1 MRPSAL
7 IVVAPNVARAAAM
20 RLPIVVLEST
30 VVSHGGLPYPQNLE
44 LARAMEQAVRSEGA
58 EPATIAVMQGRACVG
73 LSDEQLRVLAQSPNV
88 DKLSKRDVA
97 GALALRKLGSTT
109 VASTCLIASLA
120 LGPCVFATG
129 GLGGVH
135 RGAFS
140 GASPTLDVSADLA
153 AVAESKVAVVCS
165 GVKSILDVR
174 HTLEVLETLS
184 VPVLTLG
191 TSRFPTF
198 FSAAPAASADGEES
212 PLRVDSADEAAA
224 VFAAHLELGLGG
236 LVLAVPPPDP
246 LADAEALIARA
257 VNEMASAPRA
267 ETEGKKATPWLL
279 KRVAQLS
286 GGQSRTSNVSLLLN
300 NARVAARVAKAF
312 SAGRRAL
319 STVTVVGGSA
329 VDVRARAA
337 GTLLRGTSVPGQVRV
352 EAGGVGRNVAAVV
365 GLCARAL
372 NKPRPLL
379 VTALGEDDHV
389 VRKSLTD
396 CFVRLERCARD
407 TPTPRVVEVHDATGE
422 LVFAVADF
430 RARVEEEDVH
440 ALQDG
445 GVVVVDGN
453 NRHLVRPL
461 RRVSSKLLYEPAS
474 AAKAF
479 LEDDALACLDGATP
493 NERELYVMAA
503 GRGGSDVAEQA
514 RFVLDA
520 MCRGGDR
527 DQFLLVS
534 RGARGVS
541 LFTSTGG
548 ALDVPPASVDE
559 HMEEE
564 AGVTGAGDA
573 QMGVIAFATVRLSCD
588 GCPALAKWSA
598 NASGA
603 STREQ
608 AHLPGLGWPTK
619 LMLATKAAARTIRSP
634 YAVRPDLGELLA
646 RDLEGV

>member
-1 MRPSAL
+1 MRLSAF
-7 IVVAPNVARAAAM
+7 IAMAPNVAKAAAA

-44 LARAMEQAVRSEGA
+44 LARAMEHAVRAEGA
-58 EPATIAVMQGRACVG
+58 EPATVAVMQGRACVG
-73 LSDEQLRVLAQSPNV
+73 LSDEQLSVLAQAPNV

-97 GALALRKLGSTT
+97 GALALRTLGSTT

-153 AVAESKVAVVCS
+153 AVAASKVAVVCS

-174 HTLEVLETLS
+174 HTLEALETLS

-191 TSRFPTF
+191 SSRFPTF
-198 FSAAPAASADGEES
+198 FSAASADELES
-212 PLRVDSADEAAA
+212 PLRVDSVDDAAA
-224 VFAAHLELGLGG
+224 VFAAQLELGLGG
-236 LVLAVPPPDP
+236 LVLAVPPPEP
-246 LADAEALIARA
+246 LPGAEALIARA
-257 VNEMASAPRA
+257 VSEMAGAPRA

-279 KRVAQLS
+279 HRVGELS
-286 GGQSRTSNVSLLLN
+286 AGQSRSSNVGLLLN

-312 SAGRRAL
+312 AAQRRRSM

-329 VDVRARAA
+329 VDVRARAGGA
-337 GTLLRGTSVPGQVRV
+337 LVRGTSVPGQVRV

-389 VRKSLTD
+389 VRKSLND

-407 TPTPRVVEVHDATGE
+407 APTPRVVEMHDATGE

-440 ALQDG
+440 ALQGG

-453 NRHLVRPL
+453 NRHLVRLL
-461 RRVSSKLLYEPAS
+461 RRVSSKLLFEPAS

-493 NERELYVMAA
+493 NERELYAMAA

-541 LFTSTGG
+541 LFTSTG
-548 ALDVPPASVDE
+548 ALDLPPASVDE
-559 HMEEE
+559 PVEDE

-573 QMGVIAFATVRLSCD
+573 QMGVLAFATVRIRCV
-588 GCPALAKWSA
+588 ALCRRRLTHMR
-598 NASGA
+598 G
-603 STREQ
+603 Q

-619 LMLATKAAARTIRSP
+619 LTLATRAAARTIRSP
-634 YAVRPDLGELLA
+634 HAVRPDLGELLA
-646 RDLEGV
+646 RDLDTII